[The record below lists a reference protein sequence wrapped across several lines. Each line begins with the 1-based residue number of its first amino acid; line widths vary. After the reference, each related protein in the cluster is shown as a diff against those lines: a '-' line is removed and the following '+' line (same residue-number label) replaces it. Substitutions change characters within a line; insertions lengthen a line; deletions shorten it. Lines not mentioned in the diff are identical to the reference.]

1 MVGRVRPGT
10 GMHVAFSAAAEFRP
24 AELLPNSAPGIG
36 ENSQPHINFN
46 PGAATVIGVS
56 HAYQKDTVAVHNPG
70 DLDKLMKSFEVT
82 ISLDG
87 DIHVSGDA
95 IAQVGAAI
103 LLTFDDGAQFI
114 VSDMQTFKQEGIVST
129 YSFREPGV
137 LTDPPIKLKNNG
149 PHGTDL
155 YAHDTTSVHRDAPL
169 CAAPKRVACDVKP
182 APPAQ
187 TPPTRCG

>member
-1 MVGRVRPGT
+1 
-10 GMHVAFSAAAEFRP
+10 
-24 AELLPNSAPGIG
+24 
-36 ENSQPHINFN
+36 
-46 PGAATVIGVS
+46 
-56 HAYQKDTVAVHNPG
+56 
-70 DLDKLMKSFEVT
+70 MKSFEVT

-87 DIHVSGDA
+87 DIYTSGDA

-103 LLTFDDGAQFI
+103 LLTFDDGVQFI

-155 YAHDTTSVHRDAPL
+155 YAHDTTSVTIETLLYVR
-169 CAAPKRVACDVKP
+169 
-182 APPAQ
+182 AQ
-187 TPPTRCG
+187 TGGLRREAGTARADFTTRCG